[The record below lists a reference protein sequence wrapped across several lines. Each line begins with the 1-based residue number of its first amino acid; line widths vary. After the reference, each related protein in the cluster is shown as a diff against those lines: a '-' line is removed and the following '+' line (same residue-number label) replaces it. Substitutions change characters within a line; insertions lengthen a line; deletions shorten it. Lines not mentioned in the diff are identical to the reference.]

1 MELVS
6 EMGQVGGCSRHAPL
20 NTIIDLNTPLNPSRH
35 AQQCHLE
42 ILKKT
47 LKIPGLAAAAL
58 GAFFF
63 ASLVPVRAKLDSRF
77 RLIGFPPWKKN
88 DSCAWIIRIY
98 TPQRISRLLLPCPD
112 GSDFA
117 DRPAWH
123 LPRSFRNMLYFA
135 KWLMIPDERV
145 LLLEDDAR
153 IARFVGKGLREQSY
167 AVDLAT
173 NGDDALYQAEIN
185 SYDLFI
191 LDVMIPSPDG
201 FTVCRKLR

>member
-1 MELVS
+1 
-6 EMGQVGGCSRHAPL
+6 
-20 NTIIDLNTPLNPSRH
+20 
-35 AQQCHLE
+35 
-42 ILKKT
+42 
-47 LKIPGLAAAAL
+47 
-58 GAFFF
+58 
-63 ASLVPVRAKLDSRF
+63 
-77 RLIGFPPWKKN
+77 
-88 DSCAWIIRIY
+88 
-98 TPQRISRLLLPCPD
+98 
-112 GSDFA
+112 
-117 DRPAWH
+117 
-123 LPRSFRNMLYFA
+123 
-135 KWLMIPDERV
+135 MIPDERV

>member
-1 MELVS
+1 
-6 EMGQVGGCSRHAPL
+6 
-20 NTIIDLNTPLNPSRH
+20 
-35 AQQCHLE
+35 
-42 ILKKT
+42 
-47 LKIPGLAAAAL
+47 
-58 GAFFF
+58 
-63 ASLVPVRAKLDSRF
+63 
-77 RLIGFPPWKKN
+77 
-88 DSCAWIIRIY
+88 
-98 TPQRISRLLLPCPD
+98 
-112 GSDFA
+112 
-117 DRPAWH
+117 
-123 LPRSFRNMLYFA
+123 MLYFA